1 MSAKHIQFN
10 QEARNS
16 LLRGINTLGDAVKAT
31 LGPCGRHVVISKKD
45 RLPYVTKDGVSV
57 AKETELPDEIEDT
70 GARLARNVASRV
82 NEEVGDGTT
91 TATVLAQALMN
102 EGMRAVAANMSPVA
116 IKRGIEWATK
126 DAVSALNTMSRPC
139 NEHESIRR
147 IATISANGD
156 IAVGEMIAEAMSE
169 IGTEGVITVEDG
181 TSLDL
186 ELKLVKGMQFD
197 RGYASPHFINDHK
210 SMTVDLENPLILP
223 IDGKFDS
230 FNELV
235 PLLEAVGKGRRPL
248 LVIAEE
254 FEHDTLPTLI
264 VNHMKG
270 RVKVAA
276 VKSPGFGERRKNM
289 IADIAV
295 LTGARLVAAD
305 LGVAIADLQ
314 EPDLGSAR
322 RVVITQD
329 TCTIIDGA
337 GDGEAIADRIDQIR
351 QQIPDAFSDYDREKL
366 MQRKARLSG
375 GIGVIKVGAATEVE
389 LEERKDRIGDAI
401 QATRAAVE
409 EGYVPG
415 GGVALIRVIE
425 KMRPPAE
432 LTPDEAA
439 GYALTIRALEAP
451 LSTIAENAGLVP
463 GVIIENIRGG
473 VLDYGLNAATGSI
486 ESLFEA
492 GIIDPTKVTRLALQ
506 TASSLATLLITTE
519 VLLVEHGQVEEGHQ
533 HAH

>member
-57 AKETELPDEIEDT
+57 AKETELKDEIEDT
-70 GARLARNVASRV
+70 GARLARNVASKV

-116 IKRGIEWATK
+116 VKRGIERATK
-126 DAVSALNTMSRPC
+126 DAVNALDRMSLPC
-139 NEHESIRR
+139 NEPESIRR

-156 IAVGEMIAEAMSE
+156 REVGQMIADALSE
-169 IGTEGVITVEDG
+169 IGSEGVITVEDG
-181 TSLDL
+181 NGLGL

-210 SMTVDLENPLILP
+210 TMSVDFENPLVLAV
-223 IDGKFDS
+223 DGKFDS
-230 FNELV
+230 FNDLV
-235 PLLEAVGKGRRPL
+235 PLLEEVGRERRSL
-248 LVIAEE
+248 LIIAED

-276 VKSPGFGERRKNM
+276 VKSPGFGDRRKNM
-289 IADIAV
+289 IADIAT
-295 LTGARLVAAD
+295 LTGAQLVSNE
-305 LGVAIADLQ
+305 LGVAIAGLQ
-314 EPDLGSAR
+314 KSDLGSAR

-329 TCTIIDGA
+329 SCTIIDGA
-337 GDGEAIADRIDQIR
+337 GDPDAITDRIDQIK
-351 QQIPDAFSDYDREKL
+351 QQIPEAFSDYDREKL

-389 LEERKDRIGDAI
+389 LEERKDRIEDAI

-415 GGVALIRVIE
+415 GGVSLLRAIE
-425 KMRPPAE
+425 RMDPPDN

-439 GYALTIRALEAP
+439 GYALTLRALEAP

-463 GVIIENIRGG
+463 GVIIENVRGKS
-473 VLDYGLNAATGSI
+473 LDWGLNAATGEI
-486 ESLFEA
+486 ESLFES
-492 GIIDPTKVTRLALQ
+492 GIIDPTKVTRLAVQ
-506 TASSLATLLITTE
+506 TAASLATLLITTE
-519 VLLVEHGQVEEGHQ
+519 VLLVEHGEVEEGHQ
-533 HAH
+533 H

>member
-16 LLRGINTLGDAVKAT
+16 LLRGINALGDAVKAT
-31 LGPCGRHVVISKKD
+31 LGPCGRHVVISKRD

-57 AKETELPDEIEDT
+57 AKETELSDEIEDT

-116 IKRGIEWATK
+116 IKRGIEQATK
-126 DAVSALNTMSRPC
+126 DAAKALNEMALPC
-139 NEHESIRR
+139 NDPESIRR

-156 IAVGEMIAEAMSE
+156 GAVGEMIANAMNE
-169 IGTEGVITVEDG
+169 IGAEGVITVEDG
-181 TSLDL
+181 TGTGFDL
-186 ELKLVKGMQFD
+186 ELRLVKGMQFD

-210 SMTVDLENPLILP
+210 TMSVDLENPLILP

-230 FNELV
+230 FNDLV
-235 PLLEAVGKGRRPL
+235 PLLEVVGKGRRSL
-248 LVIAEE
+248 LIIAED

-264 VNHMKG
+264 VNQMKG
-270 RVKVAA
+270 KVKVAA

-289 IADIAV
+289 IADIAI
-295 LTGARLVAAD
+295 LTGARLVSND
-305 LGVAIADLQ
+305 LGVTIADLQ
-314 EPDLGSAR
+314 ESDLGSAG

-329 TCTIIDGA
+329 ASTIIDGS
-337 GDGEAIADRIDQIR
+337 GDSLAITDRIDQIK
-351 QQIPDAFSDYDREKL
+351 QQMPDAFSDYDREKL

-375 GIGVIKVGAATEVE
+375 GIGVIKVGAATEME

-401 QATRAAVE
+401 QATRAAID

-415 GGVALIRVIE
+415 GGVSLIRVAE
-425 KMRPPAE
+425 TMESPGE

-463 GVIIENIRGG
+463 GVIIEKIRGES
-473 VLDYGLNAATGSI
+473 LDYGLNAATGKI
-486 ESLFEA
+486 EHLFES
-492 GIIDPTKVTRLALQ
+492 GIIDPAKVTRLAVQ

-519 VLLVEHGQVEEGHQ
+519 VLLVEKGQVEEGHQ
-533 HAH
+533 H

>member
-16 LLRGINTLGDAVKAT
+16 LLRGINILGDAVKAT

-57 AKETELPDEIEDT
+57 ARETELSDEIEDT
-70 GARLARNVASRV
+70 GARLARNVASKV

-116 IKRGIEWATK
+116 IKRGIEQATK
-126 DAVSALNTMSRPC
+126 DAVIALGKMSLPC
-139 NEHESIRR
+139 DDPESIRR

-156 IAVGEMIAEAMSE
+156 EAVGTMIAEAMSE
-169 IGTEGVITVEDG
+169 IGIEGVITVEDG
-181 TSLDL
+181 TGFDL

-210 SMTVDLENPLILP
+210 SMSVDLEKPLILA

-230 FNELV
+230 FNDLV
-235 PLLEAVGKGRRPL
+235 PLLETVGASRHPL
-248 LVIAEE
+248 VIIAEE
-254 FEHDTLPTLI
+254 FEQDTLPTLI

-276 VKSPGFGERRKNM
+276 VKSPGFGDRRKNM
-289 IADIAV
+289 IADIAI
-295 LTGARLVAAD
+295 LTGARLVSSE
-305 LGVAIADLQ
+305 LGVAVADLQ
-314 EPDLGSAR
+314 ESDLGSAG
-322 RVVITQD
+322 RVVMTQD
-329 TCTIIDGA
+329 TCTIIDGS
-337 GDGEAIADRIDQIR
+337 GDSEAITDRIDQIK

-415 GGVALIRVIE
+415 GGVSLLRVIE
-425 KMRPPAE
+425 AMEPSSD
-432 LTPDEAA
+432 LMPDEAA
-439 GYALTIRALEAP
+439 GYTLTVRALEAP

-463 GVIIENIRGG
+463 GVIIENIRGQS
-473 VLDYGLNAATGSI
+473 LDYGLNAASGKM
-486 ESLFEA
+486 EQLFES
-492 GIIDPTKVTRLALQ
+492 GIIDPAKVTRLALQ
-506 TASSLATLLITTE
+506 TAASLATLLITTE
-519 VLLVEHGQVEEGHQ
+519 VLLVEKGQVEEGHQ
-533 HAH
+533 H

>member
-16 LLRGINTLGDAVKAT
+16 LLRGINILGNAVKAT
-31 LGPCGRHVVISKKD
+31 LGPCGRHVVVSKKD

-57 AKETELPDEIEDT
+57 AKETELEDEIEDT
-70 GARLARNVASRV
+70 GARLARNVASKV

-116 IKRGIEWATK
+116 IKRGIERATR
-126 DAVSALNTMSRPC
+126 DAVSALDSMSLPC
-139 NEHESIRR
+139 NEPESIRR

-156 IAVGEMIAEAMSE
+156 REVGQMIADALSE
-169 IGTEGVITVEDG
+169 IGSEGVITVEDG
-181 TSLDL
+181 SGLDL

-210 SMTVDLENPLILP
+210 TMSVDFENPLILA

-230 FNELV
+230 FNDLV
-235 PLLEAVGKGRRPL
+235 PLLEAVGRERRSL
-248 LVIAEE
+248 LIIAED
-254 FEHDTLPTLI
+254 FEQDTLPTLI

-276 VKSPGFGERRKNM
+276 VKSPGFGDRRKNM
-289 IADIAV
+289 IADIAI
-295 LTGARLVAAD
+295 LTGARLVSSE
-305 LGVAIADLQ
+305 LGVAIGDIQ

-329 TCTIIDGA
+329 SCTIIDGA
-337 GDGEAIADRIDQIR
+337 GDPGAITDRINQIK
-351 QQIPDAFSDYDREKL
+351 QQIPEAFSDYDREKL

-389 LEERKDRIGDAI
+389 LEERKDRIEDAI

-415 GGVALIRVIE
+415 GGVSLLRAIE
-425 KMRPPAE
+425 RMDPPDN

-439 GYALTIRALEAP
+439 GYALTLRALEAP

-463 GVIIENIRGG
+463 GVIIENVRGKS
-473 VLDYGLNAATGSI
+473 LDWGLNAATGEI
-486 ESLFEA
+486 ESLFES
-492 GIIDPTKVTRLALQ
+492 GIIDPTKVTRLAVQ
-506 TASSLATLLITTE
+506 TAASLATLLITTE

-533 HAH
+533 H

>member
-16 LLRGINTLGDAVKAT
+16 LLRGINALGDAVKAT

-57 AKETELPDEIEDT
+57 AKETELEDEIEDT
-70 GARLARNVASRV
+70 GARLARNVASKV

-91 TATVLAQALMN
+91 TATVLAQALMV
-102 EGMRAVAANMSPVA
+102 EGMRAVATNMSPVA
-116 IKRGIEWATK
+116 IKRGIELAARE
-126 DAVSALNTMSRPC
+126 AVAALAKMSQPC
-139 NEHESIRR
+139 NDHETVRR

-156 IAVGEMIAEAMSE
+156 VEVGKLIAEAMDE

-181 TSLDL
+181 TGFDL

-210 SMTVDLENPLILP
+210 TMSVDLENPLILP
-223 IDGKFDS
+223 IDGKFS
-230 FNELV
+230 EFNDLV
-235 PLLEAVGKGRRPL
+235 PLLEEVGKSRRPL
-248 LVIAEE
+248 MIIAED

-270 RVKVAA
+270 RVNVAA

-289 IADIAV
+289 IADISV
-295 LTGARLVAAD
+295 LTGARLVSGE
-305 LGVAIADLQ
+305 LGVGISDLQ
-314 EPDLGSAR
+314 VGELGSAK
-322 RVVITQD
+322 RVVVTQD
-329 TCTIIDGA
+329 TCTIIDGM
-337 GDGEAIADRIDQIR
+337 GDSAEITDRIDQIK

-389 LEERKDRIGDAI
+389 MEERKDRIGDAI

-415 GGVALIRVIE
+415 GGVALVRAIE
-425 KMRPPAE
+425 SME
-432 LTPDEAA
+432 VENGLTPDEAA
-439 GYALTIRALEAP
+439 GYALAVRALESP

-463 GVIIENIRGG
+463 GVVIENIRGHD
-473 VLDYGLNAATGSI
+473 LDYGLNAATG
-486 ESLFEA
+486 EFEHLFES
-492 GIIDPTKVTRLALQ
+492 GIIDPTKVTRMAIQ
-506 TASSLATLLITTE
+506 TASSLATMLITTE
-519 VLLVEHGQVEEGHQ
+519 VLLVEKGKVEEGHQ
-533 HAH
+533 H

>member
-16 LLRGINTLGDAVKAT
+16 LLRGINALGDAVKAT
-31 LGPCGRHVVISKKD
+31 LGPCGRHVVISKTD

-57 AKETELPDEIEDT
+57 AKETELADEIEDT

-91 TATVLAQALMN
+91 TATVLAQALMV
-102 EGMRAVAANMSPVA
+102 EGMRAVATNMSPVA
-116 IKRGIEWATK
+116 IKRGIEQATR
-126 DAVSALNTMSRPC
+126 DAVSALTNMSQPC
-139 NEHESIRR
+139 NEPETIRR

-156 IAVGEMIAEAMSE
+156 LEVGKLIGEAMAE
-169 IGTEGVITVEDG
+169 IGAEGVITVEDG
-181 TSLDL
+181 TGFEL
-186 ELKLVKGMQFD
+186 ELKVVKGMQFD

-210 SMTVDLENPLILP
+210 TMSVDLENPLILP
-223 IDGKFDS
+223 IDGKFS
-230 FNELV
+230 EFNDLV
-235 PLLEAVGKGRRPL
+235 PLLEEVGNTRRPL
-248 LVIAEE
+248 LVIAED

-270 RVKVAA
+270 RLKVAA

-295 LTGARLVAAD
+295 LTGATLVSEELGVSVGDLQVDD
-305 LGVAIADLQ
+305 LGGAK
-314 EPDLGSAR
+314 
-322 RVVITQD
+322 RVVVTQD
-329 TCTIIDGA
+329 NCTIIDGL
-337 GDGEAIADRIDQIR
+337 GDADAIADRIDQIK

-375 GIGVIKVGAATEVE
+375 GIGVIKVGAATEME
-389 LEERKDRIGDAI
+389 MEERKDRIGDAI

-415 GGVALIRVIE
+415 GGVALIRAIE
-425 KMRPPAE
+425 SMAITE
-432 LTPDEAA
+432 GLSPDEAA
-439 GYALTIRALEAP
+439 GYALTLRALEAP
-451 LSTIAENAGLVP
+451 ISSIAENAGLVP
-463 GVIIENIRGG
+463 GVVIENIRNQK
-473 VLDYGLNAATGSI
+473 LDYGLNAATGNY
-486 ESLFEA
+486 ESLFDS
-492 GIIDPTKVTRLALQ
+492 GIIDPTKVTRMAVQ

-519 VLLVEHGQVEEGHQ
+519 VLLVEKGSVEEGHQ
-533 HAH
+533 H

>member
-16 LLRGINTLGDAVKAT
+16 LLRGINILGDAVKAT

-57 AKETELPDEIEDT
+57 AKETELSDEIEDT

-116 IKRGIEWATK
+116 IKRGIEQATK
-126 DAVSALNTMSRPC
+126 DAVIALGKMSLPC
-139 NEHESIRR
+139 DDPESIRR

-156 IAVGEMIAEAMSE
+156 EAVGKMIAEAMSE
-169 IGTEGVITVEDG
+169 IGIEGVITVEDG
-181 TSLDL
+181 AGLDL

-210 SMTVDLENPLILP
+210 SMTVDLEKPLILA

-230 FNELV
+230 FNDLV
-235 PLLEAVGKGRRPL
+235 PLLETVGANRQS
-248 LVIAEE
+248 LVIIAEE
-254 FEHDTLPTLI
+254 FEQDTLPTLI

-270 RVKVAA
+270 KVKVAA
-276 VKSPGFGERRKNM
+276 VKSPGFGDRRKNM

-295 LTGARLVAAD
+295 LTGARLVSSE
-305 LGVAIADLQ
+305 LGVAVGDLR
-314 EPDLGSAR
+314 ESDLGRAGR
-322 RVVITQD
+322 MVITQD
-329 TCTIIDGA
+329 TCTIIDGF
-337 GDGEAIADRIDQIR
+337 GDSEAITDRIDQIK

-415 GGVALIRVIE
+415 GGVSLLRVIE
-425 KMRPPAE
+425 AMNPAMD

-439 GYALTIRALEAP
+439 GYALTVRAMEAP
-451 LSTIAENAGLVP
+451 LTTIAENAGLVP

-473 VLDYGLNAATGSI
+473 GLDYGLNAATGKI
-486 ESLFEA
+486 EHLFES
-492 GIIDPTKVTRLALQ
+492 GIIDPAKVTRLAVQ
-506 TASSLATLLITTE
+506 TAASLATLLITTE
-519 VLLVEHGQVEEGHQ
+519 VLLVEKGQVEEGHQ
-533 HAH
+533 H

>member
-16 LLRGINTLGDAVKAT
+16 LLQGINALGDAVKAT

-57 AKETELPDEIEDT
+57 AKETELSDEIEDT

-91 TATVLAQALMN
+91 TATVLAQALMV

-116 IKRGIEWATK
+116 IKRGIEMATR
-126 DAVSALNTMSRPC
+126 DAVTALNEMSQACDEP
-139 NEHESIRR
+139 ETIRR

-156 IAVGEMIAEAMSE
+156 IEVGKMIADAMGK

-181 TSLDL
+181 TGFDV
-186 ELKLVKGMQFD
+186 ELSVVKGMQFD

-210 SMTVDLENPLILP
+210 TMSVDFEHPLILA
-223 IDGKFDS
+223 IDGKFDT
-230 FNELV
+230 FNDLV
-235 PLLEAVGKGRRPL
+235 PLLEEVGKSRRPL
-248 LVIAEE
+248 LIIAED

-270 RVKVAA
+270 RIKVAA
-276 VKSPGFGERRKNM
+276 VKSPGFGDRRKNM
-289 IADIAV
+289 IADIAI
-295 LTGARLVAAD
+295 LTGSRLVSD
-305 LGVAIADLQ
+305 ELGVAVSDLQ
-314 EPDLGSAR
+314 EADLGSAK

-329 TCTIIDGA
+329 NCTIVDGL
-337 GDGEAIADRIDQIR
+337 GNPDAIADRIDQIK
-351 QQIPDAFSDYDREKL
+351 QQLPDAFSDYDREKL

-375 GIGVIKVGAATEVE
+375 GIGVIKVGAATEME
-389 LEERKDRIGDAI
+389 MEERKDRIGDAI

-415 GGVALIRVIE
+415 GGVALIRAIE
-425 KMRPPAE
+425 RMKPLPG
-432 LTPDEAA
+432 LSPDEAA

-463 GVIIENIRGG
+463 GVIIENIRGQS
-473 VLDYGLNAATGSI
+473 LDYGLNAATGTI
-486 ESLFEA
+486 ESLFET
-492 GIIDPTKVTRLALQ
+492 GIIDPTKVTRLAVQ

-519 VLLVEHGQVEEGHQ
+519 VLMVEKGAVEEGHQ
-533 HAH
+533 H

>member
-16 LLRGINTLGDAVKAT
+16 LLRGINALGDAVKAT

-57 AKETELPDEIEDT
+57 AKETELSDEIEDT
-70 GARLARNVASRV
+70 GARLARNVASKV

-116 IKRGIEWATK
+116 IKRGIEQATK
-126 DAVSALNTMSRPC
+126 DAVIALNSMSLPC
-139 NEHESIRR
+139 NEPESIRR

-156 IAVGEMIAEAMSE
+156 TEVGEMIASAMNE
-169 IGTEGVITVEDG
+169 IGIEGVMTVEDG
-181 TSLDL
+181 TGLEL

-210 SMTVDLENPLILP
+210 TMTVDLENPLILA

-230 FNELV
+230 FNDLV
-235 PLLEAVGKGRRPL
+235 PLLESVGRDRRAL
-248 LVIAEE
+248 LIIAED
-254 FEHDTLPTLI
+254 FEQDTLPTLI

-270 RVKVAA
+270 KVKVAA
-276 VKSPGFGERRKNM
+276 VKSPGFGDRRKNM

-295 LTGARLVAAD
+295 LTGTRLVSSD
-305 LGVAIADLQ
+305 LGVTIADLQ
-314 EPDLGSAR
+314 EADLGSAR

-329 TCTIIDGA
+329 TCTIIDGS
-337 GDGEAIADRIDQIR
+337 GDPEAITDRIDQIK
-351 QQIPDAFSDYDREKL
+351 QQLPDAFSDYDREKL
-366 MQRKARLSG
+366 RQRKARLSG

-401 QATRAAVE
+401 QATRAAIE

-415 GGVALIRVIE
+415 GGVSLLRAIE
-425 KMRPPAE
+425 KMEPPAD

-439 GYALTIRALEAP
+439 GYALTLRALVAP

-463 GVIIENIRGG
+463 GVIIENIRGQD
-473 VLDYGLNAATGSI
+473 LDYGLNAATGKI
-486 ESLFEA
+486 EHLFKS
-492 GIIDPTKVTRLALQ
+492 GIIDPTKVTRLAVQ

-519 VLLVEHGQVEEGHQ
+519 VLLVEKGQVEEGHQ
-533 HAH
+533 H